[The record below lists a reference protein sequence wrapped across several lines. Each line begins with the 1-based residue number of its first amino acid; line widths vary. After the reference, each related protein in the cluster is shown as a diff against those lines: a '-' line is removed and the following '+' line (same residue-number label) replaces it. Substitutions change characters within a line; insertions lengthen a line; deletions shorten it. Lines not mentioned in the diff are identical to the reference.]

1 MTELALR
8 TENGPMATH
17 APAPD
22 KAMRDARAQESARLD
37 VVELAS
43 RDSFPASDPPAWIHS
58 SR

>member
-8 TENGPMATH
+8 TGNSSTEPR
-17 APAPD
+17 APAPN
-22 KAMRDARAQESARLD
+22 KEMRDAHARKSARLD

-58 SR
+58 SI